1 MSVFYVAKIRMI
13 SEIGKQKKYVMG
25 HIMDRSAKKST
36 ELYLGSKEIDG
47 SENSIRA

>member
-1 MSVFYVAKIRMI
+1 
-13 SEIGKQKKYVMG
+13 MG

-47 SENSIRA
+47 SVNSIRA